1 MYPYYNTGRVY
12 TNSNTAGA
20 STSFPIFLN
29 QNNKGIMVIPDQTSA
44 AGGADCTVKMMGVDG
59 MEAPGHPAGVL
70 LDGSNGDEPYF
81 IPATVFAI
89 VAQVA
94 SDAQVVELF

>member
-12 TNSNTAGA
+12 TNSNTSGA
-20 STSFPIFLN
+20 SVSSPIFLN
-29 QNNKGIMVIPDQTSA
+29 PNNKGVMVVPDQTSA
-44 AGGADCTVKMMGVDG
+44 AGGGDATVKMMGPGGV
-59 MEAPGHPAGVL
+59 EAPGHSAGVL

-81 IPATVFAI
+81 IPATVLSI
-89 VAQVA
+89 VAQIA